1 MWGRWRHE
9 LKREGQL
16 RERERVVRW
25 RKALIKKRQVIV
37 HWYLQ
42 IAKEKEQG
50 KRLQRFKIRQ
60 RGRTT

>member
-1 MWGRWRHE
+1 MR
-9 LKREGQL
+9 RERQL

-25 RKALIKKRQVIV
+25 RKSLIKKRQVIV

-50 KRLQRFKIRQ
+50 KRLQRFKIR
-60 RGRTT
+60 